1 MTQLAQHGSLLVP
14 ESCLDDRAPSQEFLK
29 RLQTTFGRDLHVT
42 WHVKKRRFVI
52 EQCVQHHA
60 NPDPNEN
67 GILVHTH
74 VCNRIY
80 VWLVRDEAT
89 DEYMPLG
96 DRVIAK
102 LQEMETYRKYGTG
115 PEALARFRAESAA
128 FDRDQAQKQKE
139 DAHSVFEYLKRHNRI
154 VRNKLKLMMARH
166 DWLRPHK

>member
-1 MTQLAQHGSLLVP
+1 MTQLAQHEGLLVP
-14 ESCLDDRAPSQEFLK
+14 AHVLENREPPRAFIKQ
-29 RLQTTFGRDLHVT
+29 LQTIFGRDLHVT
-42 WHVKKRRFVI
+42 WHAKKQRFVI
-52 EQCVQHHA
+52 EQCIEHCGSRAQE
-60 NPDPNEN
+60 DD
-67 GILVHTH
+67 GLVLHTH
-74 VCNRIY
+74 LCRRIY

-139 DAHSVFEYLKRHNRI
+139 DAHATFQYLKRHNRI
-154 VRNKLKLMMARH
+154 VRNKLKMWMGRH

>member
-1 MTQLAQHGSLLVP
+1 MTQLTQHEGLILPAHVM
-14 ESCLDDRAPSQEFLK
+14 ENREAPAYFVRQ
-29 RLQTTFGRDLHVT
+29 LQTSFGRDLHVT
-42 WHVKKRRFVI
+42 WHAKKQRFVV
-52 EQCVQHHA
+52 EQCISHQA
-60 NPDPNEN
+60 NSNLNPD
-67 GILVHTH
+67 GVLVHTH
-74 VCNRIY
+74 LCSRIY

-115 PEALARFRAESAA
+115 PEALKRFRAESAA

-154 VRNKLKLMMARH
+154 VRNKLKTMMGRH